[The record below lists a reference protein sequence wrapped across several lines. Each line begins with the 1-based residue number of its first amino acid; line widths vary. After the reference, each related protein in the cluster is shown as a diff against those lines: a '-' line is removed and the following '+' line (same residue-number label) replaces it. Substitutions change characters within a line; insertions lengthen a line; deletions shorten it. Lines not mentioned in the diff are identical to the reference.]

1 MSLPRTYD
9 SKRHPKSAGVDD
21 VAREG
26 KDNSW
31 WDRMFRRDG
40 TQSDQALDDE
50 RAEGLQGGMVRDSL
64 QRRFNLPPSE
74 ILIED
79 YACALHHGIL
89 LQGRMYVYPRHVCF
103 ACDLIAKTRTICIPF
118 TDVTDIRKATTALI
132 FHNAIEIHTTEH
144 KYLFASFLFR
154 REAYKGLTNFWTI
167 SRAIVSAL
175 RDAKSLE
182 EEEEEDEALKAAVE
196 AAQTDGSACPEAP
209 GALEA
214 LHARGDSSAGAVGAG
229 GGGQQRRSPGAPS
242 ASWRGGCRGRR
253 RLELTEP
260 CAHVSPP
267 PLLFTLRVSLLDASG
282 SADPALPGAP
292 HTARAPGRVAA
303 PARRR
308 PAREVAPGR
317 AHAQA
322 PGREQLGAR
331 PGAGG
336 RPCAGGA
343 AGAPDARNR
352 GPAPRCA
359 AGPGHN
365 GARPQPCS

>member
-1 MSLPRTYD
+1 MRTQQAPALFGSGATAGGVYGSGTGVSLPRTYD

-229 GGGQQRRSPGAPS
+229 GGGGSGEA
-242 ASWRGGCRGRR
+242 
-253 RLELTEP
+253 LEP
-260 CAHVSPP
+260 
-267 PLLFTLRVSLLDASG
+267 
-282 SADPALPGAP
+282 
-292 HTARAPGRVAA
+292 RAP
-303 PARRR
+303 
-308 PAREVAPGR
+308 PGGED
-317 AHAQA
+317 A
-322 PGREQLGAR
+322 
-331 PGAGG
+331 
-336 RPCAGGA
+336 AGGA
-343 AGAPDARNR
+343 GWSSPSRVR
-352 GPAPRCA
+352 M
-359 AGPGHN
+359 
-365 GARPQPCS
+365 

>member
-1 MSLPRTYD
+1 MRTQQAPALFGSGATAGGVYGSGTGVSLPRTYD

-26 KDNSW
+26 K
-31 WDRMFRRDG
+31 
-40 TQSDQALDDE
+40 ALDDE

-229 GGGQQRRSPGAPS
+229 GGGSSGEA
-242 ASWRGGCRGRR
+242 
-253 RLELTEP
+253 LEP
-260 CAHVSPP
+260 
-267 PLLFTLRVSLLDASG
+267 
-282 SADPALPGAP
+282 
-292 HTARAPGRVAA
+292 RAP
-303 PARRR
+303 
-308 PAREVAPGR
+308 PGGED
-317 AHAQA
+317 A
-322 PGREQLGAR
+322 
-331 PGAGG
+331 
-336 RPCAGGA
+336 AGGA
-343 AGAPDARNR
+343 GWSSPSRVR
-352 GPAPRCA
+352 M
-359 AGPGHN
+359 
-365 GARPQPCS
+365 